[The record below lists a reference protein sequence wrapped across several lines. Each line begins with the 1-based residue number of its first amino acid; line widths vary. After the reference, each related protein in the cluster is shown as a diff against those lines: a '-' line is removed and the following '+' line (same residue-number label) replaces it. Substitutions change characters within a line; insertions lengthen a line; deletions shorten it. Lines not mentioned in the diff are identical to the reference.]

1 MASTPT
7 HSQIVAEHLN
17 SVFNA
22 AFGPKNNP
30 HPGITVIGEHP
41 RVLTLY
47 YPEEP
52 VTINHELHGI
62 NCTIAENIE
71 LWGENLLSRRQVY
84 ADQGLRVI
92 HLYIIAQGKSR
103 NDILAHAKK
112 LVEPMT
118 EFKVSL
124 RVFYSSG
131 QDGDTIFEYDGA
143 NRAIRAI
150 GVVEHLANAPLPS
163 FDTED
168 IDPLLVTG
176 VPGDYSRRFAN
187 IIDDIR
193 STFEALDT
201 DGVTLAMK
209 AATKDWIAQLE
220 DYRTAGVIGTL
231 ADLAGASDYLEN
243 NDNLLELAALMVLNH
258 PVGEVFAGIAEDD
271 DLDGL
276 RMLLL
281 AIAARCPDADA
292 TARIRLLA
300 AITAQRLGF
309 DDERDQ
315 LLHLATTDGAADPTV
330 AAYAN
335 GLRSDPNALEE
346 ITKGITAIGRHHR
359 ELSRLDD
366 ETYLKMA
373 RGEN

>member
-1 MASTPT
+1 MVSTPT

-22 AFGPKNNP
+22 TFGPKNDP
-30 HPGITVIGEHP
+30 RPDIPIIGEHP

-52 VTINHELHGI
+52 VTIDHELHGI
-62 NCTIAENIE
+62 SCTIAENIK
-71 LWGENLLSRRQVY
+71 LWDENLLSHRQVY

-112 LVEPMT
+112 LVEPMA
-118 EFKVSL
+118 EFNVSL

-143 NRAIRAI
+143 NRAIRTI

-176 VPGDYSRRFAN
+176 VPGGYSRRFAN

-193 STFEALDT
+193 STFEVLDT

-220 DYRTAGVIGTL
+220 DYRAANVTDTLAGV
-231 ADLAGASDYLEN
+231 SDYLEN
-243 NDNLLELAALMVLNH
+243 NDGLLELAALMVLNH
-258 PVGEVFAGIAEDD
+258 PVGEVFTGIAEDD
-271 DLDGL
+271 DLEGL
-276 RMLLL
+276 RLLLL
-281 AIAARCPDADA
+281 AIAARCPDAEA

-300 AITAQRLGF
+300 AITAQRLDF
-309 DDERDQ
+309 ADERDQ

-335 GLRSDPNALEE
+335 GLRSDPNALKE
-346 ITKGITAIGRHHR
+346 ITKGITAIGHHHR

-366 ETYLKMA
+366 ETYLKIA
-373 RGEN
+373 RGES

>member
-1 MASTPT
+1 MTSTPT

-22 AFGPKNNP
+22 AFGPKNEP
-30 HPGITVIGEHP
+30 RPDITVIGEHP

-52 VTINHELHGI
+52 VTIDHELHGI

-84 ADQGLRVI
+84 ADHGLRVI
-92 HLYIIAQGKSR
+92 HLYIIAQGKPR
-103 NDILAHAKK
+103 NDILTHAEK
-112 LVEPMT
+112 LIDPMA
-118 EFKVSL
+118 EFNVSL

-131 QDGDTIFEYDGA
+131 QDGDTIFEYDGV
-143 NRAIRAI
+143 NRAI
-150 GVVEHLANAPLPS
+150 GVVEHLTNAPLPS
-163 FDTED
+163 FDAEE
-168 IDPLLVTG
+168 IDPLLVAG

-193 STFEALDT
+193 STFEVLDT

-220 DYRTAGVIGTL
+220 DYRAAGVT
-231 ADLAGASDYLEN
+231 DTLAGASDYLEN
-243 NDNLLELAALMVLNH
+243 NDGLLELAALMVLNH
-258 PVGEVFAGIAEDD
+258 PVGEVFTGIAEDD

-276 RMLLL
+276 RLLLL
-281 AIAARCPDADA
+281 AIAARCPDAEA

-300 AITAQRLGF
+300 AITAQRLDF
-309 DDERDQ
+309 ADERDQ

-335 GLRSDPNALEE
+335 GLRSDPNALKE
-346 ITKGITAIGRHHR
+346 ITKGVTAIGHHHR

>member
-1 MASTPT
+1 MVSTPT

-22 AFGPKNNP
+22 TFGPKNDP
-30 HPGITVIGEHP
+30 RPDIPIIGEHP

-52 VTINHELHGI
+52 VTIDNELHGI
-62 NCTIAENIE
+62 SCTIAENIE

-112 LVEPMT
+112 LVEPMA

-168 IDPLLVTG
+168 IDPLLVTD

-220 DYRTAGVIGTL
+220 DYRTAGVISTL
-231 ADLAGASDYLEN
+231 AGYLEASDYLEN

-276 RMLLL
+276 RLLLL
-281 AIAARCPDADA
+281 AIAARCPDAEA

-335 GLRSDPNALEE
+335 GLRSDPNVLEE

-366 ETYLKMA
+366 ETYLKIA

>member
-1 MASTPT
+1 MTSTPT

-22 AFGPKNNP
+22 AFGPKNEP
-30 HPGITVIGEHP
+30 RPDITVIGEHP

-52 VTINHELHGI
+52 VTIDHELHGI

-84 ADQGLRVI
+84 ADHGLRVI
-92 HLYIIAQGKSR
+92 HLYIIAQGKPR
-103 NDILAHAKK
+103 NDILAHAEK
-112 LVEPMT
+112 LIDPMA
-118 EFKVSL
+118 EFNVSL

-131 QDGDTIFEYDGA
+131 QDGDTIFEYDGV
-143 NRAIRAI
+143 NRAI
-150 GVVEHLANAPLPS
+150 GVVEHLTNAPLPS
-163 FDTED
+163 FDAEE

-193 STFEALDT
+193 STFEVLDT
-201 DGVTLAMK
+201 DDVTLAMK

-220 DYRTAGVIGTL
+220 DYRAAGVTDTLTGT
-231 ADLAGASDYLEN
+231 SDYLEN
-243 NDNLLELAALMVLNH
+243 NDGLLKLAALMVLNH
-258 PVGEVFAGIAEDD
+258 PVGEVFTGIAEDD

-276 RMLLL
+276 RLLLL
-281 AIAARCPDADA
+281 AIAARCPDAEA

-300 AITAQRLGF
+300 AITAQRLDF
-309 DDERDQ
+309 ADERDQ

-335 GLRSDPNALEE
+335 GLGSDPNVLEE
-346 ITKGITAIGRHHR
+346 ITKGITAIGHHHR